1 MNAEFIKK
9 VIAVQTALKAPKNQ
23 YNSFG
28 KYNYRSAEDILE
40 GVKPLL
46 AENGLLLAISDDIH
60 VVEGW
65 HYVRATAT
73 LTDGIDAV
81 SVSASAREDEDEK
94 GYRKSQLTGAT
105 SSYARKYALNG
116 LFLIDDEK
124 DPDTDESRRQS
135 QKPAKQKAPEPKEAS
150 EDYMKP
156 VRDWWPH
163 FEKLFISRDEALQT
177 LLKSIGAESM
187 KSLSPAQAG
196 KAAYFMSKYYEEHK
210 EG

>member
-46 AENGLLLAISDDIH
+46 AENGLLLTVSDDIH

-73 LTDGIDAV
+73 LTDGTDSV

-94 GYRKSQLTGAT
+94 GYRASQLTGAT

-124 DPDTDESRRQS
+124 DPDTDESRRQ
-135 QKPAKQKAPEPKEAS
+135 QKPAKQKPAEQSEAD
-150 EDYMKP
+150 DYMKP
-156 VRDWWPH
+156 VREWWPH
-163 FEKLFISRDEALQT
+163 YEKLFISRDEALQT
-177 LLKSIGAESM
+177 LLKSIGAETM
-187 KSLSPAQAG
+187 KSLTPAQAG
-196 KAAYFMSKYYEEHK
+196 KAAYFMSKYYSEHK

>member
-1 MNAEFIKK
+1 MNAEFIRK

-46 AENGLLLAISDDIH
+46 MEHGLLLTVSDDVE

-73 LTDGIDAV
+73 LTDGVDSV
-81 SVSASAREDEDEK
+81 SVSADAREDEDEK

-116 LFLIDDEK
+116 LFLIDDTK
-124 DPDTDESRRQS
+124 DPDTDEAKRQA
-135 QKPAKQKAPEPKEAS
+135 QKPSKPKQTASEEPS

-156 VRDWWPH
+156 VREWWPH
-163 FEKLFISRDEALQT
+163 FEKLFDSRDEALRT
-177 LLKSIGAESM
+177 LLKAINADSM
-187 KSLSPAQAG
+187 KSLTPAQAG
-196 KAAYFMSKYYEEHK
+196 KAAYFMSKYYNERK